1 MPDEPVAR
9 AAYDEL
15 ADAFSAQIETKA
27 HNALYDRPAVFS
39 LLPPV
44 AGKRVLD
51 AGCGPGAY
59 TERLV
64 NMGAEVIGV
73 DSSPRMVEL
82 AEQRLKGKATIVE
95 ADLGRPLEFLD
106 SASFDLI
113 VSALALDH
121 VRDWDAMF
129 REFFRLLRVPGHLVF
144 SAHHPFDEFY
154 DHHPAGNYFGV
165 ELVDYE
171 FDWPACDVRVRV
183 PYYRRPLSAMLEPL
197 LGAGFILERLVEPQ
211 PVPEFEKADPRD
223 YAKLMR
229 QPGFICVRA
238 VKTAWS
244 SHGVAKVG
252 I

>member
-1 MPDEPVAR
+1 MPEEPLAR

-27 HNALYDRPAVFS
+27 HNAFYDRPAVLS
-39 LLPPV
+39 LLPHV

-95 ADLGRPLEFLD
+95 ADLGRPLEFLG
-106 SASFDLI
+106 SSSFDLI
-113 VSALALDH
+113 VSALTLDY
-121 VRDWDAMF
+121 VRDWNAMF

-154 DHHPAGNYFGV
+154 DHHPAGNYFEL

-171 FDWPACDVRVRV
+171 FNWPAYDVRVRV
-183 PYYRRPLSAMLEPL
+183 PYYRRPLTAMVEPL
-197 LGAGFILERLVEPQ
+197 LGAGFILEHLLEPQ
-211 PVPEFEKADPRD
+211 PIPEFQKADPAD

-229 QPGFICVRA
+229 RPGFICVRA
-238 VKTAWS
+238 VKLS
-244 SHGVAKVG
+244 SQ
-252 I
+252 

>member
-1 MPDEPVAR
+1 MHDEPIAR

-15 ADAFSAQIETKA
+15 ADAFSAQIDTKA
-27 HNALYDRPAVFS
+27 HNAFYDRPAVIS

-64 NMGAEVIGV
+64 DMGAEVIGI
-73 DSSPRMVEL
+73 DSSPRMVDI
-82 AEQRLKGKATIVE
+82 ANRRLNGKATIVE
-95 ADLGRPLEFLD
+95 ADLGQPLKFLD

-113 VSALALDH
+113 VSALTLDYIKDWNAL
-121 VRDWDAMF
+121 F
-129 REFFRLLRVPGHLVF
+129 REFYRLLRATGYLVF

-154 DHHPAGNYFGV
+154 DHHPGGNYFEV

-171 FDWPACDVRVRV
+171 FDWPAYGVRVRV

-197 LGAGFILERLVEPQ
+197 LGAGFALQRLVEPQ
-211 PVPEFEKADPRD
+211 PIPEFQKHDSRD
-223 YAKLMR
+223 YSKLMR
-229 QPGFICVRA
+229 QPGFICLRA
-238 VKTAWS
+238 
-244 SHGVAKVG
+244 AK
-252 I
+252 IN